1 MFLQFRVVME
11 TAITNVVVDTCFPAL
26 EAVVPYKRKVNIIF
40 GGGGVSAVK
49 SYLSICWGMTHLQLE
64 QK

>member
-26 EAVVPYKRKVNIIF
+26 EAVVPCKRKSKYF
-40 GGGGVSAVK
+40 K
-49 SYLSICWGMTHLQLE
+49 
-64 QK
+64 